1 MNKCGLVRLK
11 TYKLWLSGKG
21 GNKKM
26 TRDKLTEIL
35 ESHKLWLSG
44 KGGKMA
50 DLSGANLREANLS
63 GADMSRADLRDASMR
78 GAYLR
83 GANLSRADLS
93 GANLHGA
100 NLSMADLSG
109 ANLHGANLSR
119 ADLSGAKGLMQTTA
133 FIAENFERTSDGYIA
148 YKTFNSQYR
157 APDAWEIKHG
167 SIIAETVNFD
177 RCTEC
182 GSGINVA
189 PLKWVQEH
197 QKGEIWKVLIRWEW
211 MCGVCIP
218 YNTDGKIRCERVEL
232 VGIVGEGEQ

>member
-1 MNKCGLVRLK
+1 
-11 TYKLWLSGKG
+11 
-21 GNKKM
+21 M
-26 TRDKLTEIL
+26 TRDKLVEIL
-35 ESHKLWLSG
+35 KSHKLWLSG
-44 KGGKMA
+44 KGGKRADLHGEDLHVA
-50 DLSGANLREANLS
+50 DLSRADLSRANLS
-63 GADMSRADLRDASMR
+63 GAD
-78 GAYLR
+78 
-83 GANLSRADLS
+83 LSGADLS
-93 GANLHGA
+93 LAYLIGANM
-100 NLSMADLSG
+100 SC
-109 ANLHGANLSR
+109 
-119 ADLSGAKGLMQTTA
+119 AKGLLQTTA

-232 VGIVGEGEQ
+232 VGIVGEAKR